1 MFGDGFL
8 LNQNDEQQQKKQ
20 LQNKDDFTRKTTA
33 MPAMQHRLEPRRNP
47 MFLQDGIGGAPA
59 PKMADADCGKQRR
72 TASRVISVYPIARRA
87 QSTWNKNLIQTEKYI
102 SCIIC
107 IRIYQRSRE
116 AQRKKSLEVFLQ
128 KKTIRNCSNQKCAFK
143 EKKQQQ
149 QHYTTNRTAGA
160 PNKPAFIGD
169 MLFGSKVDDFPP
181 GHLFAARLDGRWSM
195 VMGFHRRPDFY
206 RPQIFSSNFRKT
218 PENGRKMCGFYHFKN
233 ENFGDRPSHP
243 SRSNDASLQ
252 VRWSGVF
259 WKQTFAPRHS
269 TLHSLAPYGHHA
281 CSCLEE

>member
-1 MFGDGFL
+1 
-8 LNQNDEQQQKKQ
+8 
-20 LQNKDDFTRKTTA
+20 

-128 KKTIRNCSNQKCAFK
+128 KKQSVIVQIKNVPLKKKTTTTTTLYNQQDSGGP
-143 EKKQQQ
+143 KQASV
-149 QHYTTNRTAGA
+149 YWGYVVR
-160 PNKPAFIGD
+160 IY
-169 MLFGSKVDDFPP
+169 DFPP